1 MPGPLNP
8 GRRAVLAALPA
19 AAAACATRPP
29 PPLATGPASEAVHV
43 VSRDWHSDIGLEVRD
58 LRGRLAT
65 LGANW
70 PGARSLVLGFG
81 ERGYLLSRD
90 RSLADMAMALLPGP
104 GAMLVTGLSTDP
116 ATAFGPEAAIGLRV
130 TPDGMAGLQ
139 RYLEDSFEWTDA
151 GDPLRLSDGP
161 YAGAV
166 FYGSAMTYSAGFTC
180 NTWTAEALAQAGLPV
195 RVGGVLFAGQVMAQ
209 VRTLAGA

>member
-8 GRRAVLAALPA
+8 GRRGLLAALPA

-58 LRGRLAT
+58 LRGRLAA

-116 ATAFGPEAAIGLRV
+116 AAAFGREAAIRLRV
-130 TPDGMAGLQ
+130 TPEGMAGLQ

-195 RVGGVLFAGQVMAQ
+195 RVGGVLFSGQVMAQ